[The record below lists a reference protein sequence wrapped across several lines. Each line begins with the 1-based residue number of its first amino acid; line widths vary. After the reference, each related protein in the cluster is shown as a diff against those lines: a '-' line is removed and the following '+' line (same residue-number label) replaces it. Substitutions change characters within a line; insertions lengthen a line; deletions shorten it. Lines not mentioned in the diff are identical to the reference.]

1 MPGCR
6 ISSFDSAPQT
16 GVDWGLDTPNSP
28 QDTPMALTD
37 TAIRNAKPA
46 AKPVKMFDGGGLYL
60 LVQPTGG
67 KLWRHKYRFGGTEKL
82 LSLGAYPQIGLKAA
96 ARMKREEAFARAR
109 ARQAAADGGGSS
121 MSGSSQAC
129 TQAKRSY
136 EVEASSITKNLN
148 AIRKRQQE
156 VENACDAPSVM
167 DANHARIEEAERRRQ
182 ERIAALER
190 DRELSR
196 SQFNNARV
204 IRCDRGGCDTTAG
217 RLSGG
222 NPNALSAPG
231 GGTCRIVPGGALSCP

>member
-1 MPGCR
+1 MTQMPR
-6 ISSFDSAPQT
+6 SQIVVALVAMLAAASAAAQPYRCTVDGQT
-16 GVDWGLDTPNSP
+16 SYSDRPCDLS
-28 QDTPMALTD
+28 
-37 TAIRNAKPA
+37 K
-46 AKPVKMFDGGGLYL
+46 GGGTQAQ
-60 LVQPTGG
+60 VDIVDNTTDS
-67 KLWRHKYRFGGTEKL
+67 TEHR
-82 LSLGAYPQIGLKAA
+82 KAA

-109 ARQAAADGGGSS
+109 ARQAAEADGGGSS
-121 MSGSSQAC
+121 MSGSPQAC

-156 VENACDAPSVM
+156 VEIACDAPSVM

-222 NPNALSAPG
+222 DPNALSAPG